1 MGFGETDGDLVGC
14 LKMPLRSLRFEGC
27 SDEENGSLLCE
38 LSPVVLG
45 ERRLDSVAVVLR
57 NLGRTLANRCCLCS
71 PVVLGD
77 PWWDTAAVVLLG

>member
-1 MGFGETDGDLVGC
+1 MGFGETDGNLVGC
-14 LKMPLRSLRFEGC
+14 LKMPLRFEGC
-27 SDEENGSLLCE
+27 SDEENGPLLCE

-45 ERRLDSVAVVLR
+45 EQRLDSVAVVLR
-57 NLGRTLANRCCLCS
+57 DLGRTLANHCCLSS